1 MSDHLKRLRAP
12 DSWHIPKKTNKF
24 ITKTAP
30 GPHNA
35 NAMPIAVW
43 LRDHMRFALTKKE
56 VKQILS
62 QKDVII
68 NGRPCRN
75 PSMGIGIFDIIS
87 MPKIGK
93 HYRILRDKKGRHKT
107 IEINA
112 ESART
117 RLAKIRGKTIVPGGK
132 VQLNLRFGANILAD
146 NRYKPG
152 DSIVISLSDEDR
164 FTITDHFPFAVGNM
178 AMVIGGKHSGKIAK
192 ITGIQKVPGSVPNR
206 VTLTDANTGTVF
218 DTVETYLYM
227 VGRET
232 PALSEWGIEE

>member
-12 DSWHIPKKTNKF
+12 DSWHIPKKINKF

-43 LRDHMRFALTKKE
+43 LRDHMGFALTKKE

-206 VTLTDANTGTVF
+206 VTLTDASTGAVF